1 MAYTPYDAGISRSM
15 SRMSRRPSMQS
26 MNYGTPYFPE
36 QRQQCTLSPDTTC
49 KHTGPHSYPLTRP
62 ISGQS
67 ASVSSLSAKG
77 VYLVD
82 NLAEAQMRGI
92 RLSGSESYYLS
103 DMHPN
108 RYDNVYLKVRWPG
121 HQECTY
127 QLPLDSY
134 DNGRLDLE
142 TLARRVARSCVHYF
156 QNNRIPVSWDRM
168 ELKCLDELTFG
179 VWEPQLTI
187 NHIL

>member
-1 MAYTPYDAGISRSM
+1 MPRRRRHSTVSFAAPRANGLFGRNSIRIKFKRKGSLLGGI
-15 SRMSRRPSMQS
+15 
-26 MNYGTPYFPE
+26 
-36 QRQQCTLSPDTTC
+36 
-49 KHTGPHSYPLTRP
+49 
-62 ISGQS
+62 
-67 ASVSSLSAKG
+67 
-77 VYLVD
+77 

-92 RLSGSESYYLS
+92 RLSNSESYYLS

-168 ELKCLDELTFG
+168 ELKCLDELEFG
-179 VWEPQLTI
+179 VWEPQLTV